1 MDAGNWSSLA
11 NSGIIGLAVVI
22 TDWGFLGD
30 MPDDWWTYAKVHHHH
45 DSTRIELVALFK
57 CIVC

>member
-30 MPDDWWTYAKVHHHH
+30 MPDDWWT
-45 DSTRIELVALFK
+45 
-57 CIVC
+57 